1 MFILINFDMLEI
13 KQGTE
18 SSLFIVI
25 NINNIK
31 AVIFVI
37 RDT

>member
-13 KQGTE
+13 RQGTE
-18 SSLFIVI
+18 SSLFIII
-25 NINNIK
+25 NFNIK

>member
-1 MFILINFDMLEI
+1 MLEMR
-13 KQGTE
+13 QGTE
-18 SSLFIVI
+18 SFLFIVI
-25 NINNIK
+25 NFNNIK